1 MKWICS
7 LVSFPP
13 RHGFIF
19 YYEDH
24 TCEKSTSQVEEKLCF
39 TQVINMKISVKQ
51 VFIKID
57 QLSQINKNKLICYE
71 IKGRLLAKDI
81 LQENK

>member
-1 MKWICS
+1 M
-7 LVSFPP
+7 
-13 RHGFIF
+13 
-19 YYEDH
+19 
-24 TCEKSTSQVEEKLCF
+24 T
-39 TQVINMKISVKQ
+39 VINMKISVKQ

>member
-1 MKWICS
+1 M
-7 LVSFPP
+7 
-13 RHGFIF
+13 
-19 YYEDH
+19 DM
-24 TCEKSTSQVEEKLCF
+24 T
-39 TQVINMKISVKQ
+39 VINMKISVKQ

-71 IKGRLLAKDI
+71 IKGRLLAEDI